1 VQQLVRLSGADR
13 PGITAAVLA
22 ALDRG
27 GVVLHEMDQLVV
39 RGNLTLDLL
48 VEARGATDLAGLL
61 GPLASELGV
70 RLDVEPA
77 PPAAGRVPARR
88 APSSPSSRPD

>member
-1 VQQLVRLSGADR
+1 MGDAPVLQHLVRLSGSDR

-22 ALDRG
+22 ALDAA

-48 VEARGATDLAGLL
+48 VETTGGLDLAAALD
-61 GPLASELGV
+61 PLAVELG
-70 RLDVEPA
+70 EH
-77 PPAAGRVPARR
+77 RR
-88 APSSPSSRPD
+88 GDPRTV